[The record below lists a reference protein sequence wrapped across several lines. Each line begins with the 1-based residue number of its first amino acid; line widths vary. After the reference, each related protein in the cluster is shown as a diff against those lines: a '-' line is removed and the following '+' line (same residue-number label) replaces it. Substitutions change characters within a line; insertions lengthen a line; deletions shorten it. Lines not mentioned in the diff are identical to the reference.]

1 MPILVF
7 FYILSIVLY
16 RYSANDRGV
25 PVKKA
30 VVYTKNEH
38 NISLEKIDQD
48 ALRIVKYLRDNGFDS
63 YIVGG
68 AVRDLIVGRT
78 PKDFD
83 IVTDATPARIKKLF
97 RNSRI
102 IGKRFR
108 LVHVFY
114 GTKIFEVSTF
124 RSTEDGTVGNKF
136 GTIDEDVKRRD
147 FTLNALYYDPIKEQ
161 IIDYV
166 GGIKDIKNHRIEPV
180 IPLNVIFK
188 DDPVRMLR
196 AIKYAAGTGFHLPR
210 RVKHAICKSAK
221 LLAPVSPS
229 RLTEELI
236 KILNSGNACDI
247 VTLALQ
253 TDLYMHI
260 QPAACALIYADSSF
274 EKKYMKSL
282 QELDQMIAADS
293 EARLGK
299 KLSYI
304 IQDFIESLTD
314 WKKEIAENP
323 NPSELYARTWTQCRN
338 FVLPMNPPRIELEFA
353 IRTCLKKLGVNTKI
367 PKSAFTNKS
376 VKNAAANAN
385 GNEQKTAKSARTN
398 EGRRRRYK
406 SSKNKMP
413 ELSTENGKNTPK
425 AAAANIPA
433 SVAGT
438 AQTKNPVAVL

>member
-1 MPILVF
+1 MVF

-166 GGIKDIKNHRIEPV
+166 GGIKDIKNRRIEPV

-236 KILNSGNACDI
+236 KILNSGNAYDI

-260 QPAACALIYADSSF
+260 QPAACALIYADSDF
-274 EKKYMKSL
+274 ERKYMKSL
-282 QELDQMIAADS
+282 QELDQMIAGDS

-338 FVLPMNPPRIELEFA
+338 FVLPMNPPRVELEFA

-367 PKSAFTNKS
+367 PKSAFTSKN
-376 VKNAAANAN
+376 VKNAGA
-385 GNEQKTAKSARTN
+385 GSSEQKTAKARTSASRKHRSRN
-398 EGRRRRYK
+398 GR
-406 SSKNKMP
+406 SKM
-413 ELSTENGKNTPK
+413 ELADGNAKTMQKNT
-425 AAAANIPA
+425 A
-433 SVAGT
+433 SALASPVAGT
-438 AQTKNPVAVL
+438 ATQKNLAVL

>member
-1 MPILVF
+1 M
-7 FYILSIVLY
+7 LY
-16 RYSANDRGV
+16 RYSANDKGV
-25 PVKKA
+25 PIKKA
-30 VVYTKNEH
+30 VIYTKNEH

-147 FTLNALYYDPIKEQ
+147 FSLNALYYDPIKEQ

-166 GGIKDIKNHRIEPV
+166 GGIKDIKNRRVEPV

-210 RVKHAICKSAK
+210 KVKHTICKSAK

-236 KILNSGNACDI
+236 KILNSGNAYDI
-247 VTLALQ
+247 VALALQ

-260 QPAACALIYADSSF
+260 QPATSALIYANSKF
-274 EKKYMKSL
+274 EQKYMKSL
-282 QELDQMIAADS
+282 QELDEMIALDS

-323 NPSELYARTWTQCRN
+323 NPSELYAKTWTQCRN

-367 PKSAFTNKS
+367 PKSAFAAKN
-376 VKNAAANAN
+376 VKNANATN
-385 GNEQKTAKSARTN
+385 GNIEQKSAKTSRSAKK
-398 EGRRRRYK
+398 RRNK
-406 SSKNKMP
+406 SSKNKIP
-413 ELSTENGKNTPK
+413 SLVAENVKNIQKTQANLPSTVIANPNSKNTL
-425 AAAANIPA
+425 AA
-433 SVAGT
+433 
-438 AQTKNPVAVL
+438 L